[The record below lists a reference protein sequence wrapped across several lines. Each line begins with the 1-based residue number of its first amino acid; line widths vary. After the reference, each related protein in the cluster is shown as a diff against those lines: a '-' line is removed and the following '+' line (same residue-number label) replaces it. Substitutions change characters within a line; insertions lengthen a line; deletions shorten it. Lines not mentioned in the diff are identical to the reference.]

1 MKEARKRAGMSQE
14 ELAKKL
20 GRHQTCIS
28 AYEKG
33 KWCPTA
39 KYLLRLSKILDCPM
53 EELLEGNEDESA

>member
-1 MKEARKRAGMSQE
+1 MSQE

-39 KYLLRLSKILDCPM
+39 RHLLLLSKILDCPM